1 MKLVWHTD
9 LERALVTAQQT
20 AKPIVSLA
28 LLGRLDEELSCANSR
43 FFRRTL
49 YPNREVASLLS
60 RSFVLHWR
68 TVRPVPKVKI
78 DFGDGRVVD
87 RTLTG
92 NSAHLVLDPR
102 GRVADAI
109 PGLYTPETFV
119 DVLRRAGGLALEI
132 AALADRPARER
143 LRLHHSDR
151 AQAIGAW
158 PPPPARQYPTAREAG
173 SLAVTKMRMEDPLLR
188 FIEASAADDAMTNER
203 LLHKQVHERFASGD
217 VALEREPFVEWLYQ
231 DVFKMPLDDPWLGLG
246 NLG

>member
-9 LERALVTAQQT
+9 LDRAIDRARQT

-49 YPNREVASLLS
+49 YPHREVAALLS
-60 RSFVLHWR
+60 RGFVLHWR
-68 TVRPVPKVKI
+68 SVRPVPKVKI

-109 PGLYTPETFV
+109 PGLYTPSTFAE
-119 DVLRRAGGLALEI
+119 VLRRAGGLATEI
-132 AALADRPARER
+132 AGLPDRPARER
-143 LRLHHSDR
+143 LQIRHNER
-151 AQAIGAW
+151 ARAIDGL
-158 PPPPARQYPTAREAG
+158 PPPPAREYPSAREAG
-173 SLAVTKMRMEDPLLR
+173 KLAITKMRMEEPLLT

-203 LLHKQVHERFASGD
+203 LLHRRVHERFASGD

-246 NLG
+246 HLG

>member
-1 MKLVWHTD
+1 MKLTWHTNLD
-9 LERALVTAQQT
+9 RAIASAQKTQR
-20 AKPIVSLA
+20 PIVSLA

-43 FFRRTL
+43 FFRRSL

-68 TVRPVPKVKI
+68 TVRPVPKVRI

-92 NSAHLVLDPR
+92 NSAHLVLDPQ

-109 PGLYTPETFV
+109 PGLYTPAAFAE
-119 DVLRRAGGLALEI
+119 VLRRAGSFAIEI
-132 AALADRPARER
+132 ADLSDQPAREHLR
-143 LRLHHSDR
+143 LRHHER
-151 AQAIGAW
+151 ARAVEAR
-158 PPPPARQYPTAREAG
+158 PVPARRYPTAREAG
-173 SLAVTKMRMEDPLLR
+173 QLAGTKMRMEDPMLR
-188 FIEASAADDAMTNER
+188 FIEASALDDTETNER

-246 NLG
+246 ELS